1 MFSNKADKQLIS
13 ELTAENKQYRDIIA
27 SIAKSASSLGLRVVD
42 SAANIEN
49 VNDQFTDFVASFEE
63 LRSIAS
69 ALSDNNREVGVAAE
83 EAQMISAEAHQH
95 MKESRG
101 SIDNSLINI
110 RTLTD
115 IVNDIQGQ
123 LGHANEALTSVRDV
137 AEGITTIAKQTN
149 LLALNATIE
158 AARAGETGRGFAVVA
173 EEVKTLAIQTSN
185 ATAKIDVTLEEL
197 SEKIDGLLK
206 SGEKSTKTA
215 EKVTDE
221 AQNIQLIM
229 DSVNAAMKNVD
240 EQSVY
245 IAKIVH
251 DIDAGNSNAVDQLNN
266 VTGQVHGASDQ
277 LKSANDQLSHLMGFT
292 EQLIQET
299 SIDGVDTQDTPYIRI
314 MEEAAG
320 KFGRALEA
328 AINNGELREGD
339 VFDRNYQKVP
349 NSNPAQYTTSY
360 IAFADKVL
368 PTIQEPICKHE
379 DAIVAAVAQDING
392 YVPTHMEAVSKPQT
406 SDYEHNVAF
415 SRNRQ
420 IYEDRVAQNSGKN
433 MKPFLVQTY
442 RKNLGGGKH
451 LVVKDISVPIMV
463 KGKHWGGFRINVL
476 QK

>member
-1 MFSNKADKQLIS
+1 MFNNKADKQRIS

-42 SAANIEN
+42 SAGNIEN

-83 EAQMISAEAHQH
+83 EAQMISAEAHQQ
-95 MKESRG
+95 MRESRG
-101 SIDNSLINI
+101 SIDSSLENI

-115 IVNDIQGQ
+115 LVNDIQGQ

-173 EEVKTLAIQTSN
+173 EEVKTLAVQTSN

-197 SEKIDGLLK
+197 SDKIGDLLK
-206 SGEKSTKTA
+206 SGEKSTQTA
-215 EKVTDE
+215 EKVTEE
-221 AQNIQLIM
+221 AQSIQQIM
-229 DSVNAAMKNVD
+229 DSINAAMKNVD
-240 EQSVY
+240 EQSIY

-251 DIDAGNSNAVDQLNN
+251 EIDAGNSNTVEQLNN
-266 VTGQVHGASDQ
+266 VTEQVHGASDQ
-277 LKSANDQLSHLMGFT
+277 LKSADDQLGHLMGFT

-299 SIDGVDTQDTPYIRI
+299 SIEGVDTQDTPYIRI
-314 MEEAAG
+314 MQESAER
-320 KFGRALEA
+320 FGRALEA
-328 AINNGELREGD
+328 AISNGELRESD
-339 VFDRNYQKVP
+339 VFDRDYKKVP
-349 NSNPAQYTTSY
+349 NSNPAQYTTAY
-360 IAFADKVL
+360 LAFADRVL
-368 PTIQEPICKHE
+368 PAIQEPLCKRE
-379 DAIVAAVAQDING
+379 EAVVAAVAQDING

-406 SDYEHNVAF
+406 SDYEHNVGC

-420 IYEDRVAQNSGKN
+420 IYEDRVAQNAGKN
-433 MKPFLVQTY
+433 TKPFLVQTY

-451 LVVKDISVPIMV
+451 LVVKDISAPIKV

-476 QK
+476 QN